1 MSILTAEQM
10 RHWRNLLR
18 KVDNTFVKEFALPPK
33 LVNSLRPGF
42 QQALLRA
49 AALTEEAVG

>member
-10 RHWRNLLR
+10 RHWKNLLR
-18 KVDNTFVKEFALPPK
+18 KVDNTFVKDFALPPK

-42 QQALLRA
+42 QQAMLRA
-49 AALTEEAVG
+49 ADHTEEAVR